1 MYVGIKISIIDTI
14 LTLLLYFFLQIE
26 CALIGYV
33 GACYTGVLLINL
45 AVALISLVA
54 IESSIQSLG
63 QAYVVLLAASAL
75 ALDIFWFILF
85 SSEIW

>member
-1 MYVGIKISIIDTI
+1 M
-14 LTLLLYFFLQIE
+14 YFFLQIA
-26 CALIGYV
+26 CALIGSL

-45 AVALISLVA
+45 AVALLYLVS
-54 IESSIQSLG
+54 IESSIQRLG
-63 QAYVVLLAASAL
+63 RTYAVLLAASAL